1 MVSNLWAPL
10 KTFFPA
16 GISGW
21 ERPMGPARGFGN
33 VTVPLLGRL
42 TFHLEDV
49 PSASVDGGKIPAR
62 AVRLHPPERGFPQTP
77 RGRA

>member
-1 MVSNLWAPL
+1 MISKLWAPL

-21 ERPMGPARGFGN
+21 ERPMGLARGLGN
-33 VTVPLLGRL
+33 VAVPLPGRL
-42 TFHLEDV
+42 TFHLEGV
-49 PSASVDGGKIPAR
+49 LSASVDGGKIPAC